1 MPVPTNPNGRESYGI
16 LDGKWVTFRAK
27 GTTGRRLIR
36 KPGDEGYVDS
46 FETIPVVDSPISTTR
61 TLKYGASSP
70 MSLQQRRL
78 NAVSGL
84 RSTHRF
90 LKSSRLRVS
99 HNPSY
104 EQSLRRPQ

>member
-46 FETIPVVDSPISTTR
+46 FETIPVVDFTNLDHPDIEVRRKLANELATAASECGFWSAINTPISQE
-61 TLKYGASSP
+61 L
-70 MSLQQRRL
+70 
-78 NAVSGL
+78 AVTCL
-84 RSTHRF
+84 A
-90 LKSSRLRVS
+90 
-99 HNPSY
+99 
-104 EQSLRRPQ
+104 QPQL